1 MSYFLNLLNSLKSSH
16 RWFLTVF
23 TPYLNKQSLRVVS
36 VVTRESGAKY
46 WSGLVPSKKWNL
58 LIIRTLVG
66 LSGITIVW
74 AIVASVDESVQATGK
89 LEPTGSTLPIRAPI
103 GGVVKEILVSDG
115 DSVLKGQRVIEMDT
129 TSAKARLAALT
140 KVRDQILAE
149 ILLSKAQLGHKIDIT
164 TLSPNQL
171 TRLKSLK
178 SERVSRLEAFQNT
191 INQSIFQLESLQAN
205 LDANLTSLA
214 LRESA
219 LSDIKPLVEQGAIS
233 KIQFTKELGEVTLL
247 RGKVK
252 SIKSDLKRQH
262 EVVAEAKNKLKNA
275 SSLSGVDFSTKLDE
289 SQKQLAQ
296 INNQLSEVRVTL
308 GYQTLVSPANGL
320 VFDLRPASP
329 GFVVTGE
336 DPVLKIV
343 PTDVLVARAYI
354 TNRDI
359 GFIRRGQIAKV
370 RVDAYPYNEFGE
382 LTGEVVS
389 IGSDVLEPDANFNYY
404 RFPVTIKLD
413 KTGLVSRGKNLP
425 LLSGMSVSVNIVLRK
440 RPVISLFTEQI
451 LPFWSSLEQL

>member
-1 MSYFLNLLNSLKSSH
+1 M
-16 RWFLTVF
+16 
-23 TPYLNKQSLRVVS
+23 
-36 VVTRESGAKY
+36 
-46 WSGLVPSKKWNL
+46 
-58 LIIRTLVG
+58 
-66 LSGITIVW
+66 
-74 AIVASVDESVQATGK
+74 
-89 LEPTGSTLPIRAPI
+89 
-103 GGVVKEILVSDG
+103 
-115 DSVLKGQRVIEMDT
+115 
-129 TSAKARLAALT
+129 
-140 KVRDQILAE
+140 
-149 ILLSKAQLGHKIDIT
+149 
-164 TLSPNQL
+164 
-171 TRLKSLK
+171 KSLK

-191 INQSIFQLESLQAN
+191 INQSLFQLESLQAN
-205 LDANLTSLA
+205 LHANLSSLA

-252 SIKSDLKRQH
+252 SIQSDVNRQY
-262 EVVAEAKNKLKNA
+262 EVVSEAKNKLKNA

-343 PTDVLVARAYI
+343 PTDVLVARAYV

-359 GFIRRGQIAKV
+359 GFIRRGQTAKV